1 MQKYAADPQIINTMY
16 NKEEFH
22 MAFCQNCGALLSEG
36 AMFCGTCGARQETQ
50 HQKRICQNCGN
61 ELAEGMVFCD
71 KCGTKYAAPA
81 SSQPASPF
89 VHTSVSTST
98 RYHGNH
104 SQSVPAGGYS
114 KAPFAN
120 TGTLNILSI
129 ICIFLCWPVAIYGF
143 VCQSRAKKAVTQAE
157 ADAAVHRGT
166 IVCGIAIGIMAV
178 LIVIVMIT
186 GL

>member
-1 MQKYAADPQIINTMY
+1 
-16 NKEEFH
+16 
-22 MAFCQNCGALLSEG
+22 MAFCQNCGASLSEG
-36 AMFCGTCGARQETQ
+36 AMFCGVCGARQETQ
-50 HQKRICQNCGN
+50 PQKRICPNCRN

-71 KCGTKYAAPA
+71 RCGTKYTAPA
-81 SSQPASPF
+81 SGQPAAPSGHTGVSP
-89 VHTSVSTST
+89 STG
-98 RYHGNH
+98 YNGNH

-114 KAPFAN
+114 GAPFAN

-166 IVCGIAIGIMAV
+166 MVCGIAIGIMAV
-178 LIVIVMIT
+178 LIIIVMIT

>member
-1 MQKYAADPQIINTMY
+1 
-16 NKEEFH
+16 
-22 MAFCQNCGALLSEG
+22 MAFCQNCGTPLSEG
-36 AMFCGTCGARQETQ
+36 AMFCGACGARQETQ
-50 HQKRICQNCGN
+50 PQKRICPNCKN

-81 SSQPASPF
+81 SSQSAAPSADKGVSP
-89 VHTSVSTST
+89 ST
-98 RYHGNH
+98 RYNGKH

-143 VCQSRAKKAVTQAE
+143 VCQSRAKKAVIQAE

-166 IVCGIAIGIMAV
+166 MVCGIAIGIMAV
-178 LIVIVMIT
+178 LIIIAIITVMIT